1 MTQTASDAGQH
12 VAGVAK
18 DQAANVAGQTKR
30 EAKDLL
36 NQGRS
41 QLKDQTSQQQQKAA
55 QSVRSLSDELRGMA
69 DQAPSGTASDL
80 VQEVARRASDV
91 AQWLE
96 REPTEVLEDVK
107 GFARRRPGAFLAIA
121 LGAGVVV
128 GRLGRSL
135 QAEHSDQQSG
145 TPASLT
151 TTPPPT
157 TGYGTDYGTT
167 GTTDYGTTTAPVAA
181 TGTAGLSDPLTDPLS
196 DPLAGGQGTGTP
208 SGAPGFSGPGGG
220 AASAPREGLSGPY
233 DDPLR

>member
-18 DQAANVAGQTKR
+18 DQAAEVAGTTKR

-41 QLKDQTSQQQQKAA
+41 QVYDQTSQQQRKMAEG
-55 QSVRSLSDELRGMA
+55 VRSVSDELRGMA

-80 VQEVARRASDV
+80 VQEVARRAGDV

-96 REPTEVLEDVK
+96 REPNELLQDVK
-107 GFARRRPGAFLAIA
+107 GFARRRPGAFLAMA

-128 GRLGRSL
+128 GRLGRGL
-135 QAEHSDQQSG
+135 QAEHSDQQKSIGGG
-145 TPASLT
+145 TSYAS
-151 TTPPPT
+151 TPPPV
-157 TGYGTDYGTT
+157 
-167 GTTDYGTTTAPVAA
+167 TTTAPVPAA
-181 TGTAGLSDPLTDPLS
+181 GTAAGAASYPLS
-196 DPLAGGQGTGTP
+196 DTIEDSRDDAFASPTSGTP
-208 SGAPGFSGPGGG
+208 GISGPGAGG
-220 AASAPREGLSGPY
+220 PSTPREGLSGPY